1 VGCLTRRF
9 PFGGSSIRCGIPRS
23 RHRAAVASHEVGRST
38 ECCER
43 RSCKRIGLL
52 APTMTSL
59 FPESLCGVTPPP
71 APVLL
76 RVRVHPPMSFTSPAE
91 CEPLRTCPARCR
103 AKRLPWGFLP
113 HRGTST
119 WSPLPSELPMS
130 RSTVPPS
137 AFLAPSTVC
146 SSMHLAG
153 LFRPAAT
160 SGIHLPGVLSRCL
173 AASPRRRPVP
183 SRRSPVRSCHRV
195 APTTPDRTDPSTG
208 S

>member
-1 VGCLTRRF
+1 VGCLTRRL
-9 PFGGSSIRCGIPRS
+9 PFGGSRNRCSVPQS

-59 FPESLCGVTPPP
+59 FPASLCGVTPPP

-76 RVRVHPPMSFTSPAE
+76 RVRVHPPMSFTSPTE
-91 CEPLRTCPARCR
+91 CEPLRTCPVRCR
-103 AKRLPWGFLP
+103 TVRLPWSFFP

-119 WSPLPSELPMS
+119 RSPLTSELPMS
-130 RSTVPPS
+130 RSTGPPS
-137 AFLAPSTVC
+137 AFLTPSTVY
-146 SSMHLAG
+146 SSMYLAG
-153 LFRPAAT
+153 LFHPTTT
-160 SGIHLPGVLSRCL
+160 SGIHLSGVISRHQ

-183 SRRSPVRSCHRV
+183 SCR
-195 APTTPDRTDPSTG
+195 
-208 S
+208 